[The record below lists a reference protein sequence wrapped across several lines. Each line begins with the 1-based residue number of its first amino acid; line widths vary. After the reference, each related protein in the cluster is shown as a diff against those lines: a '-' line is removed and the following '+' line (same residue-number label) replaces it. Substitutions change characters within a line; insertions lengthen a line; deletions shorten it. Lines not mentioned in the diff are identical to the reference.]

1 MTPDQRI
8 AILNARTG
16 DYFGIMRTSF
26 FTLAAIAAI
35 IELGGGGYSAPLTT
49 LVLAAAAYGILAR
62 GSVLDDINNLHDD
75 MDDDM
80 DDKMAATAYGKG
92 SAAHNI
98 PALRVISAGLLGLVG
113 LAELYA
119 IFV

>member
-49 LVLAAAAYGILAR
+49 LVLAAAVYGILAG
-62 GSVLDDINNLHDD
+62 GSVLDDINNLH
-75 MDDDM
+75 DDM